1 MGRWTRTD
9 VSAVALVTLAL
20 TSWPA
25 AQDRPPQRD
34 VKRAPTVGTGI
45 ITGTLV
51 TDDASARPIRRA
63 TINLYGGDLF
73 RGRMTVTDDAGRFR
87 MANLPAANYSV
98 SATKPGFVTTYHGG
112 KRPGRGPGVPVALAE
127 GQQVTVAMKMMRGAV
142 VTGTITDATGR
153 PAQQSQVQAL
163 QYQTIGGERVLR
175 PAYGFSFL
183 GSATDDRGVYRL
195 FGLPPG
201 EYLIAATVR
210 STTGELRATSAAE
223 IAWARSLAQ
232 PATGA
237 TVGGVAPG
245 PAAPARSQAVG
256 YAPVYFPG
264 TVDPASATTI
274 TLAAGEER
282 TGVDITLQ
290 MVPTARIEGT
300 VVDPEG
306 RTAAS
311 AQVTVLPKS
320 IVGDVFLTMPRA
332 TTSGGR
338 FVVAGISPGTYAV
351 TARGRGAG
359 PAGPPAGGRGPN
371 PPTLWAMTEI
381 TVAGEDLSNL
391 ELRLE
396 PGVPIPGRVEFESE
410 TGQKPPAFTSV
421 RPGLGPWQTGGGPS
435 VSITVPSVPVDA
447 EGKFRFPS
455 VVPGRYQASG
465 YFSAPTRDQ
474 TPQWVMKSVT
484 AGGQNVT
491 DAPLEIRPREEPPE
505 IVITFTDKVTEI
517 SGTLFDAAGR
527 PNSDLSIIMFPGNR
541 EFWRQG
547 SRRIRPVRPASDGKF
562 KLAGLPAGEYYLAA
576 VTDYEYTDLWDASFL
591 EQLTAGAFKI
601 TLGEGE
607 KKVQDIRMGGS

>member
-1 MGRWTRTD
+1 
-9 VSAVALVTLAL
+9 
-20 TSWPA
+20 
-25 AQDRPPQRD
+25 
-34 VKRAPTVGTGI
+34 
-45 ITGTLV
+45 
-51 TDDASARPIRRA
+51 
-63 TINLYGGDLF
+63 
-73 RGRMTVTDDAGRFR
+73 MTVTDDAGRFR
-87 MANLPAANYSV
+87 IANLPAANYSV
-98 SATKPGFVTTYHGG
+98 SATKPGFVTTYYGG

-245 PAAPARSQAVG
+245 AAAPPARSQAVG
-256 YAPVYFPG
+256 YASVYFPG

-274 TLAAGEER
+274 SLAAGEER
-282 TGVDITLQ
+282 TGVDIALQ

-300 VVDPEG
+300 VVDSEG
-306 RTAAS
+306 RVATS
-311 AQVTVLPKS
+311 AQVTLLPKS
-320 IVGDVFLTMPRA
+320 IVGDAFLTMPRA
-332 TTSGGR
+332 TSSGGR
-338 FVVAGISPGTYAV
+338 FVVAGVAPGTYAL

-359 PAGPPAGGRGPN
+359 PAGPPAGGRGAS
-371 PPTLWAMTEI
+371 PPTLWAMSEI
-381 TVAGEDLSNL
+381 TVSGEDLSNL

-396 PGVPIPGRVEFESE
+396 PGLAIPGRVEFQSE
-410 TGQKPPAFTSV
+410 AGQKPPNFTSV
-421 RPGLGPWQTGGGPS
+421 RPSLGPWQTGAGPS

-465 YFSAPTRDQ
+465 YLSVLNRDQ
-474 TPQWVMKSVT
+474 TPPWVMKSVT
-484 AGGQNVT
+484 AGGQDVT
-491 DAPLEIRPREEPPE
+491 DAPLEIRPRDEPPE

-527 PNSDLSIIMFPGNR
+527 PNSDLSIIMFSANR
-541 EFWRQG
+541 QFWRQG
-547 SRRIRPVRPASDGKF
+547 SSRIRPVRPASDGKF
-562 KLAGLPAGEYYLAA
+562 KLAGLPPGEYYLAA
-576 VTDYEYTDLWDASFL
+576 VTDYEYTDLYDASFL
-591 EQLTAGAFKI
+591 DQLTAGAFKV

-607 KKVQDIRMGGS
+607 KKVQDIRMGG